1 MTSRAVITV
10 EYIVKHRREEM
21 RAVRAYLESVVGR
34 YSMTV
39 GGKGRWRPG
48 QMTRLATTVARP
60 EGVLRISGRVAG
72 RGVR

>member
-1 MTSRAVITV
+1 M
-10 EYIVKHRREEM
+10 
-21 RAVRAYLESVVGR
+21 RAYLESVVGR

-48 QMTRLATTVARP
+48 QMTRLAATVARP